1 MYKNVK
7 EVKLAKITS
16 AEDKNKHKGSSCTL
30 FIMLFSVIFT
40 INVVIGTYCLY
51 YTYINC
57 DKETG
62 IKYDF
67 IYQTT
72 I

>member
-1 MYKNVK
+1 M
-7 EVKLAKITS
+7 KIS
-16 AEDKNKHKGSSCTL
+16 INAVPAHCFL
-30 FIMLFSVIFT
+30 CFLVIFT
-40 INVVIGTYCLY
+40 INVGIGTYFVY

-62 IKYDF
+62 VKYDF